1 MNSKRGFTLIEILFT
16 VFLIIMVLSISFPK
30 VKPYILKDRLSL
42 SCEELI
48 GNLRYAK
55 MQAICKNS
63 TSVRVIFLNDNGKG
77 EYSEYLVY
85 SVGTNIDS
93 SMVLKHVKLPENVF
107 ISRNKSTFS
116 VPNSENRLNFY
127 PKGNVNPPCTIT
139 LVDKETGREESIT
152 LTIGYTRI
160 MKVSR

>member
-16 VFLIIMVLSISFPK
+16 VFLIIMMLSLCYPK

-48 GNLRYAK
+48 GDLRYAK

-77 EYSEYLVY
+77 EYNEYLIY
-85 SVGTNIDS
+85 AIGTNISS
-93 SMVLKHVKLPENVF
+93 SMVLKHVKLPKNVF

-116 VPNSENRLNFY
+116 ILNSENKLTFY

-139 LVDKETGREESIT
+139 LVDKETGREEAIT

-160 MKVSR
+160 MKVNR